1 MHNKR
6 YTTPKFF
13 FRLPRMSHSRTLP
26 EARHLPT
33 LFAQS
38 PQPLDFVLPGLKRA
52 SVGALISPGGT
63 GKSYWVLQ
71 LAVQMAL
78 GFPASLTG
86 FETSTGRVM
95 LLSAEDDD
103 DILAQRLRAI
113 EAAVGPAF
121 MYPDA
126 GDDAQAQLRSALT
139 ASLEYRNCVGAHI
152 DLMDAGWQNAIVA
165 AAKPAGVKLIV
176 FDTLSRFHALDEN
189 SAQDMKR
196 LVAVLEQLARDTG
209 ASVLYLHHTSKATA
223 LSGLGGAQQAARGSS
238 VLVDNVRWAAFL
250 AVMTEGEARR
260 FGITPAEREL
270 YVRWNVSKQNY
281 AAPMP
286 DRWFRRNDDGVLLP
300 VALDA
305 RQETA
310 REVSR
315 EEHSRPGMAVGP
327 KPAAEPPGHVINTRA
342 PAPPAPPVPSANN
355 AFGGNW

>member
-1 MHNKR
+1 
-6 YTTPKFF
+6 
-13 FRLPRMSHSRTLP
+13 MSHSRTLP
-26 EARHLPT
+26 EARNLPT

-38 PQPLDFVLPGLKRA
+38 PQPLDFVLPGLKRG

-78 GFPASLTG
+78 GFPAQLTG
-86 FETSTGRVM
+86 LETSLGRVM
-95 LLSAEDDD
+95 LLSGEDDD
-103 DILAQRLRAI
+103 DIVAQRLRAI

-121 MYPDA
+121 MYSDA
-126 GDDAQAQLRSALT
+126 GDNASAQLRNTLAR
-139 ASLEYRNCVGAHI
+139 SLDYRNCVGVHI
-152 DLMDAGWQNAIVA
+152 DLMDAGWQSAIVA
-165 AAKPAGVKLIV
+165 AAKQVGVKLIV
-176 FDTLSRFHALDEN
+176 FDTLSRFHSLDEN

-196 LVAVLEQLARDTG
+196 LIAVLEQLARDTG
-209 ASVLYLHHTSKATA
+209 ASVLYLHHTSKALA
-223 LSGLGGAQQAARGSS
+223 LTGLGGAQQAARGSS

-260 FGITPAEREL
+260 FGIAPAEREL

-281 AAPMP
+281 AAPMS
-286 DRWFRRNDDGVLLP
+286 DRWFRRNDEGVLLP
-300 VALDA
+300 VGLDA
-305 RQETA
+305 RQEA
-310 REVSR
+310 VREGSR

-327 KPAAEPPGHVINTRA
+327 TSAPGHVINTRA

>member
-1 MHNKR
+1 
-6 YTTPKFF
+6 
-13 FRLPRMSHSRTLP
+13 MSHSRTLP
-26 EARHLPT
+26 AARHLPT
-33 LFAQS
+33 LFAQA
-38 PQPLDFVLPGLKRA
+38 PQPLDFILPGMKRA

-86 FETSTGRVM
+86 VETSTGRVM
-95 LLSAEDDD
+95 LLSGEDDD
-103 DILAQRLRAI
+103 DIFAHRLRAI

-121 MYPDA
+121 MYPTA
-126 GDDAQAQLRSALT
+126 GDDASAQLRSVLAH
-139 ASLEYRNCVGAHI
+139 SLDYRNCVGVHI

-165 AAKPAGVKLIV
+165 AAKQAGVKLIV

-209 ASVLYLHHTSKATA
+209 ASVLYLHHTSKALA
-223 LSGLGGAQQAARGSS
+223 LSGLGSAQQAARGSS

-260 FGITPAEREL
+260 FGVTPAEREL

-305 RQETA
+305 RQEAA
-310 REVSR
+310 REASR
-315 EEHSRPGMAVGP
+315 EEPSRPGMAVDP
-327 KPAAEPPGHVINTRA
+327 TPAAPGHVINTRA
-342 PAPPAPPVPSANN
+342 PAPPAPPAPSANN

>member
-1 MHNKR
+1 
-6 YTTPKFF
+6 
-13 FRLPRMSHSRTLP
+13 MSHSRTLP

-38 PQPLDFVLPGLKRA
+38 PQPLDFVLPGLKRG

-86 FETSTGRVM
+86 FKTATGRSM
-95 LLSAEDDD
+95 LLSGEDDD

-126 GDDAQAQLRSALT
+126 GDDATAQLRRTLT
-139 ASLEYRNCVGAHI
+139 HSLDYRNCVGVHI
-152 DLMDAGWQNAIVA
+152 DLMDAGWQRAIVDA
-165 AAKPAGVKLIV
+165 ANQAGVKLIV
-176 FDTLSRFHALDEN
+176 FDTLSRFHSLDEN

-209 ASVLYLHHTSKATA
+209 ASVLYLHHTSKTVA

-260 FGITPAEREL
+260 LGIAPSERDL

-286 DRWFRRNDDGVLLP
+286 DHWFRRNDEGVLLP
-300 VALDA
+300 VALAA
-305 RQETA
+305 RQDPV
-310 REVSR
+310 RDDSR
-315 EEHSRPGMAVGP
+315 EAHSRPGMAADP
-327 KPAAEPPGHVINTRA
+327 TPAAPGHVINTRA